1 MKKITDMNEEI
12 LKKLKRDD
20 EMAEGIKDIIAYPI
34 DIPSLVRQVF
44 WNDECGDEPFMS
56 DGHRWK
62 DKPHNML
69 SDLIRE
75 IRTLRSYIILNRE
88 ENQDKLK

>member
-1 MKKITDMNEEI
+1 MNEEI
-12 LKKLKRDD
+12 LEKLKRDD
-20 EMAEGIKDIIAYPI
+20 EMAEGIKHIIAYPI

-44 WNDECGDEPFMS
+44 WNNECGDEPFAS

-75 IRTLRSYIILNRE
+75 IRTLRSYIILNEKE
-88 ENQDKLK
+88 EIKETPIQ